1 MCIFITE
8 RASDSNID
16 DKMRTGFNNF
26 ENCLNVYLDQ
36 LPDISSVDDSK
47 VTVYGSVTL
56 ENGAIMRATNSYHKR
71 PWFSDVSVR
80 MNFEELLDYSSDQ
93 GICYGQVIIYF
104 FFFNIK
110 MLNICIRCCFN
121 NYSSNF
127 IYYQGFINSAGRYKR
142 TRNYVKSCINSVV

>member
-104 FFFNIK
+104 FFLILK
-110 MLNICIRCCFN
+110 C
-121 NYSSNF
+121 
-127 IYYQGFINSAGRYKR
+127 
-142 TRNYVKSCINSVV
+142 